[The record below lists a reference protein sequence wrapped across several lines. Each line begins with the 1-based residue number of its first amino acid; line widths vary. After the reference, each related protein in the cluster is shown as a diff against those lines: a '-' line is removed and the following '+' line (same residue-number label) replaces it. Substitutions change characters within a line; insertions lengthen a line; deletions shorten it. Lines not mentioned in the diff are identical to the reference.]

1 MGQLHRWKEESF
13 GLVLLEKQEMLWI
26 FGVNRVD
33 IRKNIF
39 VMEIVNQL
47 NRIAQGK
54 HGVALSRNSLDKHL
68 SEKFD

>member
-1 MGQLHRWKEESF
+1 
-13 GLVLLEKQEMLWI
+13 MLWI
-26 FGVNRVD
+26 FGVNRVED

-39 VMEIVNQL
+39 MMEIVNQL
-47 NRIAQGK
+47 NGIAQGK

>member
-1 MGQLHRWKEESF
+1 
-13 GLVLLEKQEMLWI
+13 MLWI